1 MNGMQFWAFIA
12 LAAFFTIAIGVWHSD
27 REKLREL
34 QDRLDA
40 REAAQE
46 IEDDVEALDDDA
58 LGDELR
64 RVLGPR

>member
-1 MNGMQFWAFIA
+1 MNWIQFWAFIA
-12 LAAFFTIAIGVWHSD
+12 LASAFTLAIGVWQSD

-46 IEDDVEALDDDA
+46 IENDVQDLDDDA
-58 LGDELR
+58 IGDELR